1 MAITSEVAGLTES
14 KVSACLACP
23 CVHTVSIAL
32 ALAVI
37 AAGAAKVSKS
47 LAAGHRETPSADPR
61 GRPGGLRAGPR
72 LPLGEPAPPVR
83 PGADQPGVEPW

>member
-1 MAITSEVAGLTES
+1 MGKVAITSEVAGLTVS

-37 AAGAAKVSKS
+37 AAGAA
-47 LAAGHRETPSADPR
+47 
-61 GRPGGLRAGPR
+61 
-72 LPLGEPAPPVR
+72 
-83 PGADQPGVEPW
+83 